1 MKNKIVYLLKNSS
14 MVYKIYSF
22 VFNIFFKILRI
33 FIKTENDVI
42 LINSFGGK
50 KYDDSP
56 KVIFEYMK
64 TKEKY
69 DKYKIYWAFDNP
81 EKFEIEKAEKIKT
94 NSLKYFII
102 ALKAKYWITNSSL
115 EKGLKFKNKK
125 TIYINTWHGTPIKKM
140 GKDAPN
146 TAFQFKTSK
155 YDVMYAQSKYD
166 IDVFSNAFE
175 LPKDIF
181 ALVGL
186 PRNDELFNVNKRE
199 IEEIRKKL
207 KIPEDKKVILY
218 APTFREYN
226 RDKNGCIIAPPIDL
240 KKWKNKL
247 SENYIVLFRAHYEVN
262 NVLGI
267 KNDDFIYN
275 VTDYSNLNELMKI
288 SDILISD
295 YSSIMFDY
303 SILKRPIFSYAYD
316 YKEYKLKRGMY
327 IDIKTELPNG
337 ICEKEDELLERIVNC
352 NFEEEKN
359 KTEKFFKKYI
369 QNDGNA
375 RKYIDKLIL

>member
-1 MKNKIVYLLKNSS
+1 MKNKIVYLLKNNS
-14 MVYKIYSF
+14 MVYNIYCF
-22 VFNIFFKILRI
+22 IFNIFFRILRI
-33 FIKTENDVI
+33 FIKTKNNVI

-56 KVIFEYMK
+56 RVIFEYMITQK
-64 TKEKY
+64 KY
-69 DKYKIYWAFDNP
+69 QKYKIYWAFDNP

-94 NSLKYFII
+94 NTFKYFVI
-102 ALKAKYWITNSSL
+102 ALKAKYWITNSAI
-115 EKGLKFKNKK
+115 EKGLKFKNKN
-125 TIYINTWHGTPIKKM
+125 TVYINTWHGTAIKKM

-146 TAFQFKTSK
+146 NAFQFKTSK
-155 YDVMYAQSKYD
+155 YNVMYAQSKYD
-166 IDVFSNAFE
+166 IEVFSNAFE
-175 LPKDIF
+175 LPKYIF

-186 PRNDELFNVNKRE
+186 PRNDELFNVDENEVQK
-199 IEEIRKKL
+199 IRKKL
-207 KIPEDKKVILY
+207 DIPKNKKVILY

-247 SENYIVLFRAHYEVN
+247 SKNYILLFRAHYEVN

-275 VTDYSNLNELMKI
+275 MSDYDNLNELMKI

-295 YSSIMFDY
+295 YSSIIFDY
-303 SILKRPIFSYAYD
+303 SILNRPIFSYAYD
-316 YKEYKLKRGMY
+316 YEEYKNKRGMY

-337 ICEKEDELLERIVNC
+337 ICEKEEELLEKIVNC

-359 KTEKFFKKYI
+359 KTKKFFKKYI

-375 RKYIDKLIL
+375 RKYIDEIVE

>member
-1 MKNKIVYLLKNSS
+1 MKNKIVYLLKNNSI
-14 MVYKIYSF
+14 VYSIYSF
-22 VFNIFFKILRI
+22 IFNIFFKLLRI
-33 FIKTENDVI
+33 FIKTDNNVI

-56 KVIFEYMK
+56 KVIFDYMK
-64 TKEKY
+64 TRKKY

-94 NSLKYFII
+94 NSFKYFII
-102 ALKAKYWITNSSL
+102 ALKAKYWITNSSI
-115 EKGLKFKNKK
+115 EKGLKFKNKN

-155 YDVMYAQSKYD
+155 YDIMYAQSKYD
-166 IDVFSNAFE
+166 IDVFSKAFE
-175 LPKDIF
+175 LPKEIF

-186 PRNDELFNVNKRE
+186 PRNDELFNVTDRE
-199 IEEIRKKL
+199 IQEIRNKL
-207 KIPEDKKVILY
+207 KIPKNKKVILY

-226 RDKNGCIIAPPIDL
+226 RDKNGCIIAPPISL
-240 KKWKNKL
+240 NKWKDVL
-247 SENYIVLFRAHYEVN
+247 AENYVVLFRAHYEVN

-275 VTDYSNLNELMKI
+275 VTDYTNLNELMKI

-316 YKEYKLKRGMY
+316 YEEYKSKRGMY

-337 ICEKEDELLERIVNC
+337 ICENEDELLEKIINC
-352 NFEEEKN
+352 NFEEEKI
-359 KTEKFFKKYI
+359 KTEKFSKKYI
-369 QNDGNA
+369 QNNGEA
-375 RKYIDKLIL
+375 RKYIDRIIL

>member
-316 YKEYKLKRGMY
+316 YEEYQFKRGMY

-359 KTEKFFKKYI
+359 KTENFFKKYI